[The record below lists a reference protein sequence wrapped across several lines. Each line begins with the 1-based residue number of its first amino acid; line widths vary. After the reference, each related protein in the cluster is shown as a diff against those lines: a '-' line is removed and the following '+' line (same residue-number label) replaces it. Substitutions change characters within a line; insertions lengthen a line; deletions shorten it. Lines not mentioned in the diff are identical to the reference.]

1 MSETQNTQAAKRQRT
16 LIGQVVSNKMD
27 KSVVVLVERR
37 VKHPVL
43 GKIVVRS
50 AKYKAHDE
58 NNQFNEGD
66 TVEIAD
72 GRPIS
77 RTKSWTVVRLI
88 EAARVIC

>member
-1 MSETQNTQAAKRQRT
+1 MSETQNTQAVKRQRT

-43 GKIVVRS
+43 GKIIMRS

-58 NNQFNEGD
+58 NNQCNEGD
-66 TVEIAD
+66 TVEIAE

-88 EAARVIC
+88 EAARVI